1 MEKLVQII
9 YVSRSSVNATA
20 NFTGIEPKIAR
31 ILAKSRLN
39 NRKNGLVGVLYFGDG
54 CFFQCLEGSEVEID
68 KLYDKLLQDPRHNSL
83 KLISRKQITHLSFT
97 NWAIKYVP
105 LENKL
110 NAELKAAGYN
120 KFDPY
125 EFDAVM
131 TAKVLKLLQSSS
143 NEDSEDI
150 SIQATKTASI
160 AKPKNY
166 LSIFVLFVSILFIA
180 ILTFSFSR
188 GNL

>member
-1 MEKLVQII
+1 M
-9 YVSRSSVNATA
+9 
-20 NFTGIEPKIAR
+20 
-31 ILAKSRLN
+31 
-39 NRKNGLVGVLYFGDG
+39 
-54 CFFQCLEGSEVEID
+54 
-68 KLYDKLLQDPRHNSL
+68 
-83 KLISRKQITHLSFT
+83 
-97 NWAIKYVP
+97 
-105 LENKL
+105 

-125 EFDAVM
+125 DFDAVM

-150 SIQATKTASI
+150 SIQPTKTTSI